1 MNRSVLFR
9 ELDDTE
15 VQEFQEWARANHKPG
30 DPIEREIWHPVL
42 VAECELIDSG
52 TFTIWFQD
60 GGGRQEFLSEDQMRK
75 AAERFSFDADEVVES
90 GETWIWENGVE
101 PYNSPSWNSEDICGG
116 CFGGQK
122 WNQ

>member
-60 GGGRQEFLSEDQMRK
+60 GGGRQEFLSALGVKNGTNNQKRLH
-75 AAERFSFDADEVVES
+75 RFCMVPASD
-90 GETWIWENGVE
+90 
-101 PYNSPSWNSEDICGG
+101 
-116 CFGGQK
+116 
-122 WNQ
+122 